1 MSDLVAT
8 VQTVLERSV
17 IPAVIAR
24 GGGLRVLSVE
34 GGVAVLELTGSPG
47 AVLPL
52 VTRIE
57 AQLSAAVP
65 EVSRVRL
72 VAPPSKRAPQQ
83 SGNEIS
89 ERVLQVVDS
98 DINPVIAA
106 HRGRVVVEGVDR
118 GWIRLH
124 FEGGCQGCSMAEVTL
139 RQGIEPTLRQRLP
152 DVVGVIDVTDHAAGT
167 NPFFSAEK
175 R

>member
-8 VQTVLERSV
+8 VQTALERSV

-24 GGGLRVLSVE
+24 GGGLRVVSVE
-34 GGVAVLELTGSPG
+34 AGVAILEFTGSPG

-57 AQLSAAVP
+57 AQLSIAVP

-72 VAPPSKRAPQQ
+72 VAPPDNRAPQQ
-83 SGNEIS
+83 SGNGIS

-106 HRGRVVVEGVDR
+106 HRGHIVVEGADQ
-118 GWIRLH
+118 GWIRLR
-124 FEGGCQGCSMAEVTL
+124 FEGGCQGCSMAEATL
-139 RQGIEPTLRQRLP
+139 RQGIEPTLRQRVP

-167 NPFFSAEK
+167 NPFFAAEK